1 MMETNGRAG
10 GRLRLGRLFLQRCS
24 LNWNLKDGRLDMCR
38 TRVRI
43 FETVESVC
51 TKRWGNQELE
61 VFEEELL
68 RQSQQ
73 IRGAAW
79 NKMQFLPWPWSP
91 TLFDSCF
98 PLTSSP
104 PTVHA
109 TYFLSLLC
117 AGLIPTSG
125 LFFCCSLC
133 LEGSTPYRLMT
144 PGPCGLLSF
153 HPLTLSNVILLIH
166 FCF

>member
-10 GRLRLGRLFLQRCS
+10 GRLRLGKLYLLRCS
-24 LNWNLKDGRLDMCR
+24 LNWNLKDDRLDMYK

-51 TKRWGNQELE
+51 TKQRGNQESE

-68 RQSQQ
+68 WQSQQ

-79 NKMQFLPWPWSP
+79 DKIQFLPWPRSP
-91 TLFDSCF
+91 TLFGSCF

-104 PTVHA
+104 PTVHG
-109 TYFLSLLC
+109 TYSLCPSCVLVSFPPPASSFAVPSVWKALPHIFSWLLS
-117 AGLIPTSG
+117 PVV
-125 LFFCCSLC
+125 CSL
-133 LEGSTPYRLMT
+133 SIP
-144 PGPCGLLSF
+144 
-153 HPLTLSNVILLIH
+153 
-166 FCF
+166 